1 MVQSYREAE
10 ACLLDIPK
18 FASKN
23 EPGVTREFLETFGD
37 LSETVPTIHVAGTNG
52 KGSVCAYLRAG
63 LNNAGYSVGLFTS
76 PHLVCMRER
85 FNIDGEDISE
95 EEFVDS
101 FMEVRRHLEDF
112 VKKPGREK
120 YHPTFFEY
128 LFFMAMVWFGKKKP
142 DVLVL
147 ETGLGGRLDA
157 TNSIAAPRVC
167 VITEIGFDHM
177 EYLGDTKELIA
188 GEKAGIIKK
197 GAGVVFNDAGDG
209 ASEVI
214 RRKAEELGR
223 SAMAVGPGNIKNL
236 ETTPRGIDFWVQYG
250 YDNCAHFSLP
260 VRALYQAGNAALAYG
275 ALMQLNSFPDF
286 SADPELMRK
295 GFENMIWP
303 GRMEEV
309 EPGLFLDGAH
319 NEDGIRAFLA
329 SVRAIDPGKNR
340 LLFSMVSDK
349 QVELVGGLAAD
360 SGLFDTIYICK
371 LDSPRF
377 AGMQRL
383 KSVFDK
389 YPEIAIKRFDTA
401 ASALAAMKDEA
412 CGHNMFVVGSLYL
425 VGEVKALLEK

>member
-1 MVQSYREAE
+1 MVHSYREAE
-10 ACLLDIPK
+10 AALLDIPK

-23 EPGVTREFLETFGD
+23 EPGVTREFLQTFGD

-63 LNNAGYSVGLFTS
+63 LNGAGLSVGLFTS

-95 EEFVDS
+95 EDFTES
-101 FMEVRRHLEDF
+101 FLEVRRHLDEF
-112 VKKPGREK
+112 IKRPGREK

-197 GAGVVFNDAGDG
+197 GAGVVFYDAGDG
-209 ASEVI
+209 ASSVI
-214 RRKAEELGR
+214 KSKAEEYGK
-223 SAMAVGPGNIKNL
+223 SVIAVGPGNIKNL

-260 VRALYQAGNAALAYG
+260 VRALYQAANAALAYG
-275 ALMQLNSFPDF
+275 ALLLMGSYPDF
-286 SADPELMRK
+286 KADPELMRR
-295 GFENMIWP
+295 GFEKMVWP
-303 GRMEEV
+303 GRMEEA

-319 NEDGIRAFLA
+319 NEDGIRAFLD
-329 SVRAIDPGKNR
+329 SVRAIAPGKSS

-349 QVELVGGLAAD
+349 QVELVGSLTAE
-360 SGLFDTIYICK
+360 SGLFDTVYICK

-377 AGMQRL
+377 AGTERL
-383 KSVFDK
+383 KSVFDR
-389 YPEIAIKRFDTA
+389 YPEIAIKCFDTTA
-401 ASALAAMKDEA
+401 EALSAMRSEA
-412 CGHNMFVVGSLYL
+412 GERNMFVAGSLYL